1 MVKNSKRTIILDIT
15 YSFSQNPDN
24 SLVSLY
30 LSQGLETDDIEGA
43 FYTVKATYG
52 DTLIGGITL
61 SKRYG
66 TVILD
71 YVAVNEEY
79 KGKHIGK
86 TLVEMALNHAKG
98 LGINELF
105 LVTKVEGFFVKLGA
119 VRTEEYGVLLSE
131 CNGCLQYNTK
141 CRPVLMKLKV

>member
-1 MVKNSKRTIILDIT
+1 MVKNSKGRLFWILLIPFPKSQIIPCKSVFVPGIGDRRHRG
-15 YSFSQNPDN
+15 
-24 SLVSLY
+24 SL
-30 LSQGLETDDIEGA
+30 
-43 FYTVKATYG
+43 YTVKATYG

-71 YVAVNEEY
+71 YVAVTEEY

-105 LVTKVEGFFVKLGA
+105 LVTKVEGFVKLGA
-119 VRTEEYGVLLSE
+119 VRTEGIWCSAF
-131 CNGCLQYNTK
+131 G
-141 CRPVLMKLKV
+141 M